1 MVTLACCWGNW
12 CCRGNK
18 LGLCKFYFSFN
29 FEIIVE
35 PGEVTEQCLGGPVC
49 PSSAPQ
55 GWHPHRMHSQA
66 PGPWDHMA
74 AAGPCA
80 CVPCCAVRVEPPPQ
94 PRSRRALTPEISLHR
109 SFSSHATPQ
118 LWVSTAVWHKW
129 DRTAG
134 TPLRLAFLPQHNSL
148 VEGSVVCINS
158 SFLSIAE

>member
-1 MVTLACCWGNW
+1 MVTLA

-35 PGEVTEQCLGGPVC
+35 PGEVAEQCLGGPVC

-66 PGPWDHMA
+66 PGPCDHMA

-118 LWVSTAVWHKW
+118 LWVSTAMW
-129 DRTAG
+129 
-134 TPLRLAFLPQHNSL
+134 LAFLPQHNSL